1 MFVKICGSARRCY
14 LDESRA
20 PTERDQEKL
29 RLTQD
34 CCLVRPLAGPGRAEA
49 GGVSQDQLSHQAG
62 PPQSKQFVVFAT
74 IEIAE
79 KLLCWNPNTLFYQKP
94 DMELVRS
101 CEPVG

>member
-34 CCLVRPLAGPGRAEA
+34 CCLVRPLAGQGRAEA
-49 GGVSQDQLSHQAG
+49 GGVSQDQA
-62 PPQSKQFVVFAT
+62 
-74 IEIAE
+74 
-79 KLLCWNPNTLFYQKP
+79 
-94 DMELVRS
+94 DLVTRRARHRANNS
-101 CEPVG
+101 WYSRQLR